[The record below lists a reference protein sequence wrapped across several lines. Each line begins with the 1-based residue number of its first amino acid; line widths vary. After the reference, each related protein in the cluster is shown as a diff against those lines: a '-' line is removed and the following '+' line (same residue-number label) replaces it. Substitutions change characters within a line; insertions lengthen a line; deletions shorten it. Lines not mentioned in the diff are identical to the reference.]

1 MCNAKDSYAS
11 EEKATAF
18 HKSERKEYGLVT
30 SVDITTRFLKE
41 YLQAELL
48 VKNAPIE
55 GEENRRIWEERVRP
69 FFEHMNEM
77 LDTL

>member
-11 EEKATAF
+11 EEKATVF
-18 HKSERKEYGLVT
+18 RKSERKEYGIVT
-30 SVDITTRFLKE
+30 SVDITPKFLKE

-48 VKNAPIE
+48 AKTAPIE
-55 GEENRRIWEERVRP
+55 GEENRRMWEEKVMP
-69 FFEHMNEM
+69 FFQHMNEM